1 LFVASVFRRSFIGA
15 FYGVDAV
22 YLPFLRRLYA
32 DFTPCLYGGCRRVII
47 MAICKICGA
56 DRKLMNGGVCS
67 PCLRAIP
74 PKDNQ
79 GVTPAPA
86 PALVERDSGIVDA
99 LKAQSESIDALV
111 DMVETNWLAQM
122 AESNQAEDIEPAE
135 PALSDEDDGAS
146 VLNGVVLFVI
156 ALFVAALVVMFR
168 DRFKSVPPAVAPTNG
183 SKGEYI
189 S

>member
-1 LFVASVFRRSFIGA
+1 LFVASVLRRSFIGA

-32 DFTPCLYGGCRRVII
+32 DFTPCLYGGNRRVII

-74 PKDNQ
+74 PKDKQ

-86 PALVERDSGIVDA
+86 LVEKDSGIVDA

-111 DMVETNWLAQM
+111 DMVETNWLTQM
-122 AESNQAEDIEPAE
+122 AESNPVEDIEPAE
-135 PALSDEDDGAS
+135 PTLSDEDAGAS
-146 VLNGVVLFVI
+146 FVNGAVLVVI
-156 ALFVAALVVMFR
+156 ALFVAVLVVVFR
-168 DRFKSVPPAVAPTNG
+168 DRFKSVPPVVAPVNG
-183 SKGEYI
+183 SVREYI